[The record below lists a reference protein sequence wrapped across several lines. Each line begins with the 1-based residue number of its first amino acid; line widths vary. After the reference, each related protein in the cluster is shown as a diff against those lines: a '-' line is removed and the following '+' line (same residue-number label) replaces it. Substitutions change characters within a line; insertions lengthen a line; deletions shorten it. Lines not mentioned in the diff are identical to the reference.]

1 MSEAP
6 KENMTHEEIKQEQ
19 EPGCNP
25 HPCAPHS
32 FDRSTS
38 HIIDRCVCECEWWE
52 PSSAD
57 CAALELQAEIDRLN
71 AQPVTPQEAARVLA
85 NPEIATRIAYL
96 MSQSPNSFSVSKL
109 QYALRIIATSPQE
122 KDDEQR
128 FSF

>member
-1 MSEAP
+1 VA
-6 KENMTHEEIKQEQ
+6 I
-19 EPGCNP
+19 
-25 HPCAPHS
+25 
-32 FDRSTS
+32 
-38 HIIDRCVCECEWWE
+38 
-52 PSSAD
+52 
-57 CAALELQAEIDRLN
+57 ELQAEIDRLN